1 MEQTDNNK
9 PAILYVEDEPLSRQV
24 MEMLLMRG
32 LGFKHLTIFEDS
44 SDIVAR
50 MEGLTPQPEIV
61 LLDIHMKPHDGFE
74 VLSMLRSHK
83 EFRSIKVVACT
94 ASVMNEEIEKLQAAD
109 FNGCLGKPIDA
120 DFFPEFLSRIVKGE
134 RVWHAV

>member
-1 MEQTDNNK
+1 MEQADNNN

-24 MEMLLMRG
+24 MEMLLVRG

-44 SDIVAR
+44 TDIVTQ
-50 MEGLTPQPEIV
+50 MEKLTPQPEII

-83 EFRSIKVVACT
+83 EYHNIKVIACT
-94 ASVMNEEIEKLQAAD
+94 ASVMNEEIDKLKRAD

-120 DFFPEFLSRIVKGE
+120 DFFPEFLSRIIKGE